1 MPTFTHKTP
10 VEQARMS
17 LAEREQYVAARGGK
31 CIALNNQCPNDVNDS
46 GFLCGPCQMQFMG
59 WNYHLPDHDRQW
71 EFYF

>member
-31 CIALNNQCPNDVNDS
+31 CIALNNQC
-46 GFLCGPCQMQFMG
+46 QMT
-59 WNYHLPDHDRQW
+59 
-71 EFYF
+71 